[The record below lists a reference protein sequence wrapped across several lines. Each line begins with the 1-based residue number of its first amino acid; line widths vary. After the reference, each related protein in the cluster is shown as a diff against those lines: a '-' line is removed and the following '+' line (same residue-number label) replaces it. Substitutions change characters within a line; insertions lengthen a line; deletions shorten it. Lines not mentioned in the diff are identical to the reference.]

1 MCLYNVSMTY
11 NGPKHIYQLNLNLL
25 PGLFNAIPAA
35 VNNQVLSLPHN
46 LHNLALLLHCL
57 WWIAVFEQANLN
69 NYKHFVSLYR

>member
-25 PGLFNAIPAA
+25 PGVFYAIPAA
-35 VNNQVLSLPHN
+35 VNNQVLSLPHS
-46 LHNLALLLHCL
+46 LHDLALLLHCL